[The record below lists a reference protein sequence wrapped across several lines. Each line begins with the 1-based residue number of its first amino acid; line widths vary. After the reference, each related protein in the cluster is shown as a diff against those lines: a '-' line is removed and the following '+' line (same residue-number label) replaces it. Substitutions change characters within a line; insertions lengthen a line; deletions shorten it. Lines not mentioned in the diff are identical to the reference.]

1 MTTTF
6 TPELHELRDQCREVA
21 VDLRARALAV
31 DTDPGDHTPTLE
43 LLHGSS
49 STAKILR
56 SVGTPERFRVDE
68 LPAGAA
74 QFTRRCLAR
83 VIANYELAWGD
94 AAVLQS
100 IPGPSLAGL
109 AVDALADE
117 AQQDEFYRAVNE
129 PGTWTF
135 FAMTE
140 PDHGSDATAIQS
152 RLSKQPDG
160 DYRLDGVKRYVGNA
174 ARGAIGVVFART
186 GNTALNMRAALLRR
200 PADGFH
206 GKALD
211 MVGMRGARIGEMTF
225 EDVHIPREALLGDHL
240 PASRRGI
247 WGAGRAFNTMRL
259 QLSAQA
265 VGVATAMVDQVRELR
280 PGWSG
285 CDGVAADLAAA
296 RELVYDAAGFLD
308 EGRDRRQWP
317 AIAKLHAANLAMK
330 VSFWAESALGPGSLL
345 EHPLL
350 EKWGRDLRA
359 FEFMDGTTN
368 ILRLAIASEL
378 PRGKAA

>member
-1 MTTTF
+1 MIAF
-6 TPELHELRDQCREVA
+6 PPELTELREQCQEVA
-21 VDLRARALAV
+21 IALRARALAV
-31 DTDPGDHTPTLE
+31 DADPADHEPTLD
-43 LLHGSS
+43 LMRGSS

-56 SVGTPERFRVDE
+56 SVSTPSRFRLDE
-68 LPAGAA
+68 LPASAA
-74 QFTRRCLAR
+74 QFTERCLAR
-83 VIANYELAWGD
+83 VVANYELARGD

-109 AVDALADE
+109 AIDALADE
-117 AQQDEFYRAVNE
+117 AQQEEFYRAVNE

-135 FAMTE
+135 FGMTE
-140 PDHGSDATAIQS
+140 PDHGSDATAIRS
-152 RLSKQPDG
+152 SLTKDDNG
-160 DYRLDGVKRYVGNA
+160 DYRLNGRKRYVGNA

-186 GNTALNMRAALLRR
+186 GNSPLSLRAALLRR
-200 PADGFH
+200 PTAGFDGE
-206 GKALD
+206 ALE
-211 MVGMRGARIGEMTF
+211 MVGMRGARIGAMSF
-225 EDVHIPREALLGDHL
+225 DDVHLPHEAVLGHHL

-265 VGVATAMVDQVRELR
+265 VGVATAIVDQVRELR
-280 PGWSG
+280 PGWDG
-285 CDGVAADLAAA
+285 CEGIAAELAAA
-296 RELVYDAAGFLD
+296 RELVYDAAEVLD
-308 EGRDRRQWP
+308 QGLDQRQWP
-317 AIAKLHAANLAMK
+317 AIAKLHAANLAIK
-330 VSFWAESALGPGSLL
+330 VSFWAESVLGPGALL